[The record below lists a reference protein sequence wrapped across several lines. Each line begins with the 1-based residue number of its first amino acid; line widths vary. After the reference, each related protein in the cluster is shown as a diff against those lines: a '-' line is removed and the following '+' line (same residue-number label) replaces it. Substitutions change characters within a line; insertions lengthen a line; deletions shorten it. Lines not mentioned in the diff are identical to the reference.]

1 MELIET
7 INLPNGLTLTISDA
21 SRRIAK
27 DTIKVEL
34 FFQVK
39 IEVQDSFFESP
50 EDCHQLRKVF
60 GDELTYEHKME
71 RSFVNDNEEESIR
84 TELLNTFKNNSLG
97 YLSSPNFAKKMALS
111 LLRDIKLNPFSI
123 KLPLIRNEQ
132 NNRDDTTLKRK
143 VNNDPRHSRCAAGRR

>member
-34 FFQVK
+34 FFRVK
-39 IEVQDSFFESP
+39 IEVLDSFFASP
-50 EDCHQLRKVF
+50 EDCHQLKKF
-60 GDELTYEHKME
+60 LGDELTYEHKME
-71 RSFVNDNEEESIR
+71 RSFVSDNEEESIR

-111 LLRDIKLNPFSI
+111 LLRDIKQNPF
-123 KLPLIRNEQ
+123 KYQ
-132 NNRDDTTLKRK
+132 
-143 VNNDPRHSRCAAGRR
+143 AAPYPERAE